1 MNAHTFN
8 SQFFEL
14 PSLSYID
21 TAWEEQTHRTP
32 VETGGTTRKTGLG
45 GWFAHRIEALKARRR
60 DVRAASELAMM
71 SDHQLMDVGLSR
83 SDLTRVFQPEFNED
97 LRRRGE
103 IACCAKY

>member
-21 TAWEEQTHRTP
+21 TAWEEQQTRTP
-32 VETGGTTRKTGLG
+32 VETRGPSWKTSLA
-45 GWFAHRIEALKARRR
+45 GWLAHRVEAFKAWRR
-60 DVRAASELAMM
+60 DVQTASELAMM
-71 SDHQLMDVGLSR
+71 SDHQLMDVGLTR

-97 LRRRGE
+97 LRQRGE
-103 IACCAKY
+103 IACSTKP

>member
-21 TAWEEQTHRTP
+21 TAWEEQSQRIP
-32 VETGGTTRKTGLG
+32 VEIGGPSRKTGLG
-45 GWFAHRIEALKARRR
+45 RWFANRVDAVKTWRR
-60 DVRAASELAMM
+60 DARAASELAVM
-71 SDHQLMDVGLSR
+71 SDHQLMDVGLTR

-97 LRRRGE
+97 LRQRG
-103 IACCAKY
+103 AGFAKP